1 MVKETAPKGSHSS
14 GEPEPLHSD
23 YRDDDAMRPII
34 RLFLMELPDRRQT
47 LAALRQAGDMVAF
60 RRLVHQIKGA
70 GGGYGYPSIS
80 LAAAQLER
88 CLEAG
93 GLAGIDQCDV
103 PFQAL
108 LKMIDRAH
116 AGLADLPE

>member
-1 MVKETAPKGSHSS
+1 
-14 GEPEPLHSD
+14 
-23 YRDDDAMRPII
+23 
-34 RLFLMELPDRRQT
+34 
-47 LAALRQAGDMVAF
+47 
-60 RRLVHQIKGA
+60 LVHQIKGA

-93 GLAGIDQCDV
+93 GLAGFDQCDV